1 MGIVDSVNRELPRV
15 FGGVAPEHLDVACGA
30 SVLLCFLQ
38 ALDLLHTQV
47 TLEPLGG
54 VNLLVCLELT
64 SDVFMCCGLDIGWRG
79 WAVRFCWRAASRQ
92 LVEIPYA
99 ELPTSTDFP
108 YFIRKSNKNTEV
120 RIGVEKYAF
129 WKIP

>member
-1 MGIVDSVNRELPRV
+1 MGNIRKP
-15 FGGVAPEHLDVACGA
+15 VAEVVTSNTHKETLDV
-30 SVLLCFLQ
+30 
-38 ALDLLHTQV
+38 
-47 TLEPLGG
+47 
-54 VNLLVCLELT
+54 N
-64 SDVFMCCGLDIGWRG
+64 
-79 WAVRFCWRAASRQ
+79 
-92 LVEIPYA
+92 VEEHHPKA

>member
-1 MGIVDSVNRELPRV
+1 MESSSAVVNMAKTKELSEDLHMSIVNAHKD
-15 FGGVAPEHLDVACGA
+15 GKGCK
-30 SVLLCFLQ
+30 
-38 ALDLLHTQV
+38 
-47 TLEPLGG
+47 
-54 VNLLVCLELT
+54 
-64 SDVFMCCGLDIGWRG
+64 
-79 WAVRFCWRAASRQ
+79 
-92 LVEIPYA
+92 A